1 MRVFLIALILSSIA
15 LAQAPKTPPKAAP
28 RKTAAPSPAARTVID
43 PDEGSVSDDTY
54 TNRFFAL
61 QYTFPENL
69 DVQDQSSFMEG
80 QLDQSGRTFVLL
92 AAWGDA
98 PDSKGREGVV
108 LVADAL
114 SAQYGPI
121 SDGAD
126 YLRKVTEPL
135 LQRQGYEFTA
145 TATPLTLAGA
155 PFFRADFHKNGEI
168 YQSQFV
174 TIRRGYALL
183 FTLSGPTPDSLARLF
198 SSLGTLKLAPAPPAA
213 ARPRPAK

>member
-1 MRVFLIALILSSIA
+1 MRALLIALILCSTA
-15 LAQAPKTPPKAAP
+15 LAQAPKTPPRQTVP
-28 RKTAAPSPAARTVID
+28 RRPPAGAVTD

-69 DVQDQSSFMEG
+69 DVQDQTSFMEG

-92 AAWGDA
+92 AAWGTT
-98 PDSKGREGVV
+98 PDEKGREGVV
-108 LVADAL
+108 LVAD
-114 SAQYGPI
+114 SISSQYGPI
-121 SDGAD
+121 ADGAE

-135 LQRQGYEFTA
+135 MQKQHYEFTE
-145 TATPLTLAGA
+145 TATPVDITGA
-155 PFFRADFHKNGEI
+155 RFFRADFHKDGEV

-174 TIRRGYALL
+174 TIRRGYALVFSL
-183 FTLSGPTPDSLARLF
+183 TGPTQDSITRLAA
-198 SSLGTLKLAPAPPAA
+198 SLQSLKLAPPPPSA

>member
-1 MRVFLIALILSSIA
+1 MRPLLIALLIMCPILSA
-15 LAQAPKTPPKAAP
+15 AKGGVPQAPKAAP
-28 RKTAAPSPAARTVID
+28 RKSAPAARPVAD

-61 QYTFPENL
+61 QYTFPDNL

-92 AAWGDA
+92 AAWGDT
-98 PDSKGREGVV
+98 PDNKGREGVI

-114 SAQYGPI
+114 SPQYGPI
-121 SDGAD
+121 ADGAD
-126 YLRKVTEPL
+126 YLHKVTGPL
-135 LQRQGYEFTA
+135 MQKQGYEFTSLA
-145 TATPLTLAGA
+145 APLDLAGA
-155 PFFRADFHKNGEI
+155 RFFRADFHKDGEV

-174 TIRRGYALL
+174 TLRRGYALIFSL
-183 FTLSGPTPDSLARLF
+183 VGPMPDSIVRLTT
-198 SSLGTLKLAPAPPAA
+198 SLQSLKLAPAPGAP